1 MRYVKRPASPPKLL
15 ASSEFVQMRREY
27 LAFLELDPR
36 ERAQTRPPDRHL
48 PSRLAGKN
56 GPLAEELGKV
66 FGHRCAF
73 CESRGD
79 LSPYRFRPTSYAEP
93 TKGEDDHLAYGWLA
107 DAWQNLYP
115 ICDDCWPKQPNLFP
129 VNGDRSP
136 LPTTSRYRDYVARN
150 DGRWTSPLKEH
161 ALLIDPCKE
170 KDLSIHFHSTF
181 DGVLYPRTE
190 NGEFT
195 IRQFNLNRSMLVG
208 ERLRQIEMYR
218 HIVDNIMSA
227 ALPARPSYSLV
238 EKHFFNFYGEK
249 IEAFIGFFLIVVST
263 LVEEENTRSSMASA
277 EMVPISL
284 ALDETLAPPV
294 YALKSVSLKNYKA
307 HENLHFDMPQ
317 RQKADDPTP
326 CLLILGENA
335 AGKSSILEAMALSLV
350 DDKAR
355 KALKEEPGSILL
367 DPAQM
372 GIEQPQK
379 HSGLVELEFA
389 TAEGQ
394 EAKSILEIRPD
405 GFKSEGPT
413 EGIPPVFAYGAY
425 RHFKKAYHEG
435 GAERSVISL
444 FQSDHLL
451 SNPEQWLIG
460 LDDQAFNAVIAA
472 LRHIFGPSGGFSYI
486 ERRPKPGRPSE
497 TYCVVVSSTGTETS
511 PSPSSSATA
520 TPLNAVSSGFRTV
533 LALACDTI
541 RWLMKDRKSGW
552 GPSDLN
558 NARALIL
565 IDEVEA
571 HLHPR
576 WKVQIMDGLR
586 KALPA
591 ATFIVTSH
599 DPLCLRGMRDGE
611 VMVLR
616 RMPGEQADTDLPVK
630 VERLAEL
637 PNVSQLTIEQLL
649 KSEFF
654 ALFDTDDPRSGASI
668 AELAAALAGA
678 PGAEAD
684 RLRKTFMSEINAA
697 LPPMLGRSEVSR
709 LVHDAVAHYI
719 RQRPELP
726 DTKRQEIRE
735 ETRKRIVSILQG
747 AFDA

>member
-1 MRYVKRPASPPKLL
+1 
-15 ASSEFVQMRREY
+15 
-27 LAFLELDPR
+27 
-36 ERAQTRPPDRHL
+36 
-48 PSRLAGKN
+48 
-56 GPLAEELGKV
+56 
-66 FGHRCAF
+66 
-73 CESRGD
+73 
-79 LSPYRFRPTSYAEP
+79 
-93 TKGEDDHLAYGWLA
+93 
-107 DAWQNLYP
+107 
-115 ICDDCWPKQPNLFP
+115 
-129 VNGDRSP
+129 
-136 LPTTSRYRDYVARN
+136 
-150 DGRWTSPLKEH
+150 
-161 ALLIDPCKE
+161 
-170 KDLSIHFHSTF
+170 
-181 DGVLYPRTE
+181 
-190 NGEFT
+190 
-195 IRQFNLNRSMLVG
+195 
-208 ERLRQIEMYR
+208 
-218 HIVDNIMSA
+218 
-227 ALPARPSYSLV
+227 
-238 EKHFFNFYGEK
+238 
-249 IEAFIGFFLIVVST
+249 
-263 LVEEENTRSSMASA
+263 
-277 EMVPISL
+277 
-284 ALDETLAPPV
+284 
-294 YALKSVSLKNYKA
+294 
-307 HENLHFDMPQ
+307 
-317 RQKADDPTP
+317 
-326 CLLILGENA
+326 
-335 AGKSSILEAMALSLV
+335 
-350 DDKAR
+350 
-355 KALKEEPGSILL
+355 
-367 DPAQM
+367 
-372 GIEQPQK
+372 
-379 HSGLVELEFA
+379 
-389 TAEGQ
+389 
-394 EAKSILEIRPD
+394 
-405 GFKSEGPT
+405 
-413 EGIPPVFAYGAY
+413 
-425 RHFKKAYHEG
+425 
-435 GAERSVISL
+435 
-444 FQSDHLL
+444 
-451 SNPEQWLIG
+451 
-460 LDDQAFNAVIAA
+460 
-472 LRHIFGPSGGFSYI
+472 
-486 ERRPKPGRPSE
+486 
-497 TYCVVVSSTGTETS
+497 
-511 PSPSSSATA
+511 
-520 TPLNAVSSGFRTV
+520 
-533 LALACDTI
+533 LACDTI